1 MPDDS
6 DITAEPVRGLPE
18 KLPAGEDILW
28 QGRPG
33 VWALARSALAVHWVA
48 AYFVLLA
55 VWRVGVSANT
65 LGFVGALPYA
75 IPFLLMGA
83 LAVLVLWACAFAM
96 ARATVY
102 TLTTDRIAM
111 RIGAALTITLNLPY
125 QKLDS
130 ADLDLRR
137 NGSGTI
143 ALTPKKGVRLSYWV
157 LWPHIRP
164 WSMRKVQPALRAIPD
179 AERVASILA
188 EAAETRISKPEI
200 GLVHDQMTAAE

>member
-6 DITAEPVRGLPE
+6 DFTAEPIRGLPE
-18 KLPAGEDILW
+18 QLPKGEEILW
-28 QGRPG
+28 QGSPS
-33 VWALARSALAVHWVA
+33 VWALARSALAIHWVA
-48 AYFVLLA
+48 GYFAILA
-55 VWRVGVSANT
+55 IWRIAVSAND

-75 IPFLLMGA
+75 IPFLAMGA
-83 LAVLVLWACAFAM
+83 LAVLVLWGCAYAM

-102 TLTTDRIAM
+102 TLTTARIAM

-137 NGSGTI
+137 NGVGTI

-164 WSMRKVQPALRAIPD
+164 WQMRKVQPALRAIPD
-179 AERVASILA
+179 AQRVASILA
-188 EAAETRISKPEI
+188 EAAETRINQPEI
-200 GLVHDQMTAAE
+200 ALVSSHATAAE